1 MLRGVLSDAGCQL
14 IRLGLAGNALGDAG
28 IVALS
33 AGLQVSNNSCRTLL
47 LSLSSSFS
55 LYLIGGQIL
64 C

>member
-28 IVALS
+28 IATLS

-47 LSLSSSFS
+47 SLSFPSPPPSP
-55 LYLIGGQIL
+55 YI
-64 C
+64 